1 MSLLIV
7 LVTSTS
13 RFINSQTVRI
23 DGLLIIIIIIIIN
36 IDAIYLTKC

>member
-23 DGLLIIIIIIIIN
+23 DGLLLIIIIIIN

>member
-23 DGLLIIIIIIIIN
+23 DGLLIIIIIIIN